1 MAWSGA
7 NGAVSGA
14 FLTMFTLQTGFRA
27 FQHEGAI
34 AGRSEIASDG
44 DAQPSRPFVVCLGL
58 S

>member
-1 MAWSGA
+1 
-7 NGAVSGA
+7 
-14 FLTMFTLQTGFRA
+14 MFTLQTGFRA
-27 FQHEGAI
+27 FQHEAAI